1 MGSQLTVRS
10 SSRGA
15 VMRSVAALATLAALA
30 LATPAAA
37 VTKCQNN
44 LKQLALGIVYEVD
57 FLAFLE
63 ATPEAFDEDSAVLHI
78 RKSGCGSDCATLDV
92 TYFTLAAG
100 GGLSI
105 ADDTGVQFAAFGEQ
119 LFTGST
125 ARPTLRL
132 GTFTFERSRD
142 GNPLNA
148 VLSVTPVPEP
158 ASWALMIIGFGLAGG
173 SLRRRA
179 RAGATA

>member
-1 MGSQLTVRS
+1 MGSELTVRS

-15 VMRSVAALATLAALA
+15 VMRSVAALASIAALA

-44 LKQLALGIVYEVD
+44 LKQLALGIVYDED
-57 FLAFLE
+57 FLALI
-63 ATPEAFDEDSAVLHI
+63 APTPDAFDEDGVELHI
-78 RKSGCGSDCATLDV
+78 RKSGCGTNCATLNV

-105 ADDTGVQFAAFGEQ
+105 ADDTGVRFAAFGEQ

-132 GTFTFERSRD
+132 GTFTFERGRD
-142 GNPLNA
+142 GNPLDA
-148 VLSVTPVPEP
+148 VLSVAPVPEP
-158 ASWALMIIGFGLAGG
+158 ASWALMIAGFGLAGG
-173 SLRRRA
+173 SLRRRPRA
-179 RAGATA
+179 AGAA